1 MSAVRSAWGALAAGA
16 MALSLAACGGFAP
29 MYAQP
34 GVVSGSTR
42 IDVTTPNTRTGY
54 LLRESLEDALAWN
67 RSAPPAYRLVVKLD
81 ERRTPRGLDINR
93 VATRYEVEV
102 TASYVMTEVATGRT
116 VLRGNRP
123 IHVTYDTT
131 VQPYAGVA
139 AQQDS
144 QLRAAGQAA
153 EQIKTDI
160 LTYLA
165 SR

>member
-1 MSAVRSAWGALAAGA
+1 MPDGKWIRAGLAAA
-16 MALSLAACGGFAP
+16 AALSLAACNGFAP

-34 GVVSGSTR
+34 GVVDGATR
-42 IDVTTPNTRTGY
+42 IDVATPNTRTGY

-81 ERRTPRGLDINR
+81 ERRTPRGLDVNR

-102 TASYVMTEVATGRT
+102 TASYVLTEAGTGRA

-131 VQPYAGVA
+131 VQPYAGIA

-144 QLRAAGQAA
+144 QVRAAGQAA
-153 EQIKTDI
+153 DLIKTDI
-160 LTYLA
+160 LTFLA